1 MNIRSTALFALGLIC
16 IAPTVSLA
24 QSSPKY
30 QWKLE
35 STDKGCH
42 TYTSTVE
49 SKRYIAA
56 KAVCVVPARIDI
68 VGTVLRDIASFPN
81 WMEDCSASKVLR
93 VVDRQRDVFVF
104 WFRQHV
110 PLFSDRDMVLKTET
124 RLRPGWAS
132 IRVYSTDEINYD
144 AGAGYVRMP
153 SFASEFVLEWVDRE
167 HTKVAFMIDP
177 DLGDGLPTVISNS
190 IIRDTPLKSL
200 RGMTRMVKQEK
211 YIRSAK
217 GSSYEKA
224 VLEGLANGT
233 LK

>member
-1 MNIRSTALFALGLIC
+1 MTIRLTALVALGLTC
-16 IAPTVSLA
+16 TATTFAFA

-30 QWKLE
+30 RWKLE

-42 TYTSTVE
+42 KYTSPVE
-49 SKRYIAA
+49 TKAYIAA
-56 KAVCVVPARIDI
+56 KAVCVVPARIDV

-93 VVDRQRDVFVF
+93 VVDGQRDVFLF
-104 WFRQHV
+104 WFRQHIPV
-110 PLFSDRDMVLKTET
+110 FSDRDMVLKTET

-132 IRVYSTDEINYD
+132 IRVHSTHEINYD

-153 SFASEFVLEWVDRE
+153 TFTAEFVLEWVDRE

-177 DLGDGLPTVISNS
+177 DLGDGLPAAISNS
-190 IIRDTPLKSL
+190 IIRDIPLKSL

-211 YIRSAK
+211 YIRDAK
-217 GSSYEKA
+217 GSSYERA